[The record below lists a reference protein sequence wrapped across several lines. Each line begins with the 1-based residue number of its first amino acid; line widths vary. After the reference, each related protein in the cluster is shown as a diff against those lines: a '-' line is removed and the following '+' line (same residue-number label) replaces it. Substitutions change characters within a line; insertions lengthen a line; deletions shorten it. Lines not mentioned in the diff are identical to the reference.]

1 MDECLNQTN
10 YNKNVPWAYGDLALK
25 CDSYWLPDCS
35 VIIMNLTVCDLD
47 ISSIYSDDDAF
58 VHLDTIN

>member
-10 YNKNVPWAYGDLALK
+10 YNNNVPWAYTDLALK
-25 CDSYWLPDCS
+25 YDSYWLP

-47 ISSIYSDDDAF
+47 ISSIYPDDDAF
-58 VHLDTIN
+58 VYLDTIN

>member
-10 YNKNVPWAYGDLALK
+10 YNNNVPLAYTDLALK
-25 CDSYWLPDCS
+25 CDSYWLP

-47 ISSIYSDDDAF
+47 IRSIYPDDGAF
-58 VHLDTIN
+58 VHLDTVN